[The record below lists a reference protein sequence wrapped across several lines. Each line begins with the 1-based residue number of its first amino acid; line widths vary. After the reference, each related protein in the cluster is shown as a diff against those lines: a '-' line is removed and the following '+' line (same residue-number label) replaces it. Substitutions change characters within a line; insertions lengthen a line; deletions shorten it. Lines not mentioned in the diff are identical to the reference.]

1 MVGEGNYIG
10 GIIMSHNF
18 QYISKHNEKVVSA
31 YENLIKILMNVQNEV
46 RDKFTFQYKIVGSY
60 SRNMITYDSKSNIGF
75 DLDVNIYPNDY
86 FNEYSPQE
94 IKTILIKAFRKYLK
108 KYKYSKIENSTRVI
122 TIKVNDT
129 KNARIIHSVDFA
141 IVNDYEDEEGYQRQ
155 EYIRFNKK
163 HNSYTWEE
171 QDDGFYMLDEKI
183 EWIKNEDLWQELR
196 EMYLKRKNSNNDVYK
211 KSRALFAEAVNNICN
226 EYGYFE

>member
-18 QYISKHNEKVVSA
+18 QYISKHDEKVVSA
-31 YENLIKILMNVQNEV
+31 YNNLIKILKNVQNEI

-75 DLDVNIYPNDY
+75 DLDVNIYPNDD

-94 IKTILIKAFRKYLK
+94 IKTTLIKAFRKYLK
-108 KYKYSKIENSTRVI
+108 KYKYSKLENSTRVI

-129 KNARIIHSVDFA
+129 KNSKIIHSIDFA
-141 IVNDYEDEEGYQRQ
+141 IVHDYEEGYQCQ

-171 QDDGFYMLDEKI
+171 QDDGFYMLDEKT
-183 EWIKNEDLWQELR
+183 EWIKDEDLWQELR
-196 EMYLKRKNSNNDVYK
+196 EMYLKRKKSNNDINK
-211 KSRALFAEAVNNICN
+211 KSRSLFAESVNNICN
-226 EYGYFE
+226 EYGYFG

>member
-1 MVGEGNYIG
+1 
-10 GIIMSHNF
+10 MSHNF

-31 YENLIKILMNVQNEV
+31 YNNLIKILKNVQNEV

-75 DLDVNIYPNDY
+75 DLDVNIYPNDD
-86 FNEYSPQE
+86 FNKYSPQE
-94 IKTILIKAFRKYLK
+94 IKTTLIKAFRKYLK

-141 IVNDYEDEEGYQRQ
+141 IVNDYEDEEGYQCQ

-171 QDDGFYMLDEKI
+171 QALGKSKMTFFICLTKKLNGLKTKI
-183 EWIKNEDLWQELR
+183 
-196 EMYLKRKNSNNDVYK
+196 
-211 KSRALFAEAVNNICN
+211 
-226 EYGYFE
+226 YGQN

>member
-1 MVGEGNYIG
+1 
-10 GIIMSHNF
+10 MSHNF
-18 QYISKHNEKVVSA
+18 QYISKHDEKVVSA
-31 YENLIKILMNVQNEV
+31 YNNLIKILKNVQNEI

-75 DLDVNIYPNDY
+75 DLDVNIYPNDD

-94 IKTILIKAFRKYLK
+94 IKTTLIKAFRKYLK
-108 KYKYSKIENSTRVI
+108 KYKYSKLENSTRVI

-129 KNARIIHSVDFA
+129 KNSKIIHSIDFA
-141 IVNDYEDEEGYQRQ
+141 IVHDYEDEEGYQCQ

-171 QDDGFYMLDEKI
+171 QDDVFYMLVDKI
-183 EWIKNEDLWQELR
+183 EWIKDEDLWQELR
-196 EMYLKRKNSNNDVYK
+196 EMYLKRKNSNNDINK
-211 KSRALFAEAVNNICN
+211 KSRSLFAESVNNICN

>member
-1 MVGEGNYIG
+1 
-10 GIIMSHNF
+10 MSHNF

-31 YENLIKILMNVQNEV
+31 YNNLIKILKNVQNEV

-60 SRNMITYDSKSNIGF
+60 SRNMITYDFKSNIGF
-75 DLDVNIYPNDY
+75 DLDVNIYPNDD
-86 FNEYSPQE
+86 FNKYSPQE
-94 IKTILIKAFRKYLK
+94 IKTTLIKAFRKYLK

-141 IVNDYEDEEGYQRQ
+141 IVNDYEDEEGYQCQ

-171 QDDGFYMLDEKI
+171 QDDVFYMLDEKI
-183 EWIKNEDLWQELR
+183 EWIKDEDLLPELR
-196 EMYLKRKNSNNDVYK
+196 EMYLKRKNSNNDINK
-211 KSRALFAEAVNNICN
+211 KSRSLFAESVNNICN
-226 EYGYFE
+226 EYEYF

>member
-18 QYISKHNEKVVSA
+18 QYISKHDEKVVSA
-31 YENLIKILMNVQNEV
+31 YNNLIKILKNVQNEI

-75 DLDVNIYPNDY
+75 DLDVNIYPNDD

-94 IKTILIKAFRKYLK
+94 IKTTLIKAFRKYLK

-129 KNARIIHSVDFA
+129 KNSKIIHSIDFA
-141 IVNDYEDEEGYQRQ
+141 IVHDYEDEEGYQCQ

-171 QDDGFYMLDEKI
+171 QDDGFYMLDEKT
-183 EWIKNEDLWQELR
+183 EWIKDEDLWQELR
-196 EMYLKRKNSNNDVYK
+196 EMYLKRKKSNNDINK
-211 KSRALFAEAVNNICN
+211 KSRSLFAESVNNICN

>member
-18 QYISKHNEKVVSA
+18 QYISKHDEKVVSA
-31 YENLIKILMNVQNEV
+31 YNNLIKILKNVQNEI

-75 DLDVNIYPNDY
+75 DLDVNIYPNDD

-94 IKTILIKAFRKYLK
+94 IKTTLIKAFRKYLK

-129 KNARIIHSVDFA
+129 KNSKIIHSIDFA
-141 IVNDYEDEEGYQRQ
+141 IVHDYEDEEGYQCQ

-171 QDDGFYMLDEKI
+171 QDDGFYMLDEKT
-183 EWIKNEDLWQELR
+183 EWIKDEDLWQELR
-196 EMYLKRKNSNNDVYK
+196 EMYLKRKKSNNDINK
-211 KSRALFAEAVNNICN
+211 KSRSLFAESVHNICN

>member
-1 MVGEGNYIG
+1 
-10 GIIMSHNF
+10 MSHNF

-31 YENLIKILMNVQNEV
+31 YNNLIKILKNVQNEV

-75 DLDVNIYPNDY
+75 DLDVNIYPNDD
-86 FNEYSPQE
+86 FNKYSPQE
-94 IKTILIKAFRKYLK
+94 IKTTLIKAFRKYLK

-141 IVNDYEDEEGYQRQ
+141 IVNDYEDEEGYQCQ

-171 QDDGFYMLDEKI
+171 QDDVFYMLDEKI
-183 EWIKNEDLWQELR
+183 EWIKDEDLWPELR
-196 EMYLKRKNSNNDVYK
+196 EMYLKRKNSNNDINK
-211 KSRALFAEAVNNICN
+211 KSRSLFAESVNNICN
-226 EYGYFE
+226 EYEYF

>member
-1 MVGEGNYIG
+1 
-10 GIIMSHNF
+10 MSHNF

-31 YENLIKILMNVQNEV
+31 YNNLIKILKNVQKNVQNEV

-75 DLDVNIYPNDY
+75 DLDVNIYPNDD
-86 FNEYSPQE
+86 FNKYSPQE
-94 IKTILIKAFRKYLK
+94 IKTTLIKAFRKYLK

-141 IVNDYEDEEGYQRQ
+141 IVNDYEDEEGYQCQ

-171 QDDGFYMLDEKI
+171 QEDGFYMLDEKI
-183 EWIKNEDLWQELR
+183 EWIKDEDLWPELR
-196 EMYLKRKNSNNDVYK
+196 EMYLKRKNSNNDINK
-211 KSRALFAEAVNNICN
+211 KSRSLFAESVNNICN
-226 EYGYFE
+226 EYEYFE

>member
-1 MVGEGNYIG
+1 
-10 GIIMSHNF
+10 MSHNF
-18 QYISKHNEKVVSA
+18 QYISKHNEKLVSA
-31 YENLIKILMNVQNEV
+31 YNNLIKILKNVQNEV
-46 RDKFTFQYKIVGSY
+46 RDKFTFQYKTVGSY

-75 DLDVNIYPNDY
+75 DLDVNIYPNDD
-86 FNEYSPQE
+86 FNKYSPQE
-94 IKTILIKAFRKYLK
+94 IKTTLIKAFRKYLK

-141 IVNDYEDEEGYQRQ
+141 IVNDYEDEEGYQCQ

-171 QDDGFYMLDEKI
+171 QDGGFYMLDEKI
-183 EWIKNEDLWQELR
+183 EWIKDEDLWPELR
-196 EMYLKRKNSNNDVYK
+196 EMYLKRKNSNNDINK
-211 KSRALFAEAVNNICN
+211 KSRSLFAESVNNICN
-226 EYGYFE
+226 EYEYFE

>member
-18 QYISKHNEKVVSA
+18 QYISKHDEKVVSA
-31 YENLIKILMNVQNEV
+31 YNNLIKILKNVQNEI

-75 DLDVNIYPNDY
+75 DLDVNIYPNVDSY
-86 FNEYSPQE
+86 KYSPQE
-94 IKTILIKAFRKYLK
+94 IKVTLIKAFRKYLK

-141 IVNDYEDEEGYQRQ
+141 IVNDYEDEEGYQCQ

-183 EWIKNEDLWQELR
+183 EWIKDEDLWPELR
-196 EMYLKRKNSNNDVYK
+196 EMYLKRKNSNNDINK
-211 KSRALFAEAVNNICN
+211 KSRSLFAESVNNICN

>member
-1 MVGEGNYIG
+1 
-10 GIIMSHNF
+10 MSHNF

-31 YENLIKILMNVQNEV
+31 YNNLIKILKNVQNEV

-75 DLDVNIYPNDY
+75 DLDVNIYPNDD

-94 IKTILIKAFRKYLK
+94 IKTTLIKAFRKYLK

-141 IVNDYEDEEGYQRQ
+141 IVNDYEDEEGYQYQ

-171 QDDGFYMLDEKI
+171 QDDSFYMLDEKI
-183 EWIKNEDLWQELR
+183 EWIKDEDLWPELR
-196 EMYLKRKNSNNDVYK
+196 EMYLKRKNSNNDINK
-211 KSRALFAEAVNNICN
+211 KSRSLFAESVNNICN
-226 EYGYFE
+226 EYEYFK

>member
-18 QYISKHNEKVVSA
+18 QYISKHDEKVVSA
-31 YENLIKILMNVQNEV
+31 YNNLIKILKNVQNEI

-75 DLDVNIYPNDY
+75 DLDVNIYPNDD

-94 IKTILIKAFRKYLK
+94 IKTTLIKAFRKYLK
-108 KYKYSKIENSTRVI
+108 KYKYSKLENSTRVI

-129 KNARIIHSVDFA
+129 KNSKIIHSIDFA
-141 IVNDYEDEEGYQRQ
+141 IVHDYEDEEGYQCQ
-155 EYIRFNKK
+155 EFIRFNKK

-183 EWIKNEDLWQELR
+183 KWIKDEDLWQELR
-196 EMYLKRKNSNNDVYK
+196 EMYLKRKNSNNDINK
-211 KSRALFAEAVNNICN
+211 KSRSLFAESVNNICN

>member
-18 QYISKHNEKVVSA
+18 QYISKHDEKVVSA
-31 YENLIKILMNVQNEV
+31 YNNLIKILKNIQNEV
-46 RDKFTFQYKIVGSY
+46 RSKFTFQYRIVGSY

-75 DLDVNIYPNDY
+75 DLDVNIYPNDD
-86 FNEYSPQE
+86 FNKYSPQE
-94 IKTILIKAFRKYLK
+94 IKTTLIKAFRKYLK
-108 KYKYSKIENSTRVI
+108 KYNYSKFENSTRVI

-129 KNARIIHSVDFA
+129 KNSKIIHSIDFA
-141 IVNDYEDEEGYQRQ
+141 IVNDYEDEEGYQCQ

-183 EWIKNEDLWQELR
+183 KWIKDEDLWQELR
-196 EMYLKRKNSNNDVYK
+196 EMYLKRKNSNNDINK
-211 KSRALFAEAVNNICN
+211 KSRSLFAESVNNICN